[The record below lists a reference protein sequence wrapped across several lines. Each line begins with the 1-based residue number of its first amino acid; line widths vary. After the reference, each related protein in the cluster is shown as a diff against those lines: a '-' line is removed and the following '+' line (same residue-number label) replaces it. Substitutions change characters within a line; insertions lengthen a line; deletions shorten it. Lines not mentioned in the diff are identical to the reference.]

1 MVFAPATTTTANAA
15 NARTFAPSTLA
26 TVRAIRDALTRAANA
41 KGATG
46 RGGTEMVL
54 ANPTAKSGAVA
65 SNTASSSTTSGGD
78 EEMARVKAL
87 FAALLTARRVK
98 SDADA
103 SEVAPGVFVGGVGA
117 AKNRDGLL
125 AHGVTHVLTVCN
137 GISAFYEDDFTYG
150 YARVEDNTSANI
162 AAHFEYCYA
171 FIVDALASGGRVF
184 VHCFQGKSR
193 SVAVCAMYLMRSEG
207 LNADDALARV
217 RAVRH
222 VAAPNSGFVAALK
235 ALEAR
240 TSTRDESEDDIEAS
254 PKKKTKRASADV
266 SASES

>member
-1 MVFAPATTTTANAA
+1 MVFAPATTTTNATALSA
-15 NARTFAPSTLA
+15 NARAFAPSTLA

-41 KGATG
+41 KGATS

-54 ANPTAKSGAVA
+54 ANSGAVS
-65 SNTASSSTTSGGD
+65 SNTASSSTMSGGD
-78 EEMARVKAL
+78 EETARVKAL

-98 SDADA
+98 SDAEA

-150 YARVEDNTSANI
+150 YARVEDNTSADI

-171 FIVDALASGGRVF
+171 FIVDALASGGCVF

-207 LNADDALARV
+207 LSAEDALARV

-240 TSTRDESEDDIEAS
+240 SSTRDESEDDIEAS

>member
-1 MVFAPATTTTANAA
+1 
-15 NARTFAPSTLA
+15 
-26 TVRAIRDALTRAANA
+26 
-41 KGATG
+41 
-46 RGGTEMVL
+46 
-54 ANPTAKSGAVA
+54 
-65 SNTASSSTTSGGD
+65 
-78 EEMARVKAL
+78 
-87 FAALLTARRVK
+87 
-98 SDADA
+98 
-103 SEVAPGVFVGGVGA
+103 VFVGGVGA

-150 YARVEDNTSANI
+150 YARVEDNTSADI

-171 FIVDALASGGRVF
+171 FIVDALASGGCVF

-207 LNADDALARV
+207 LSAEDALARV

-240 TSTRDESEDDIEAS
+240 SSTRDESEDDIEAS

>member
-1 MVFAPATTTTANAA
+1 MVFAPATTTTNTTAL
-15 NARTFAPSTLA
+15 NARAFAPSTLA

-41 KGATG
+41 KGATS

-54 ANPTAKSGAVA
+54 ADSGAVA
-65 SNTASSSTTSGGD
+65 SNTASSSTMSGGD
-78 EEMARVKAL
+78 EETARVKAL

-150 YARVEDNTSANI
+150 YARVEDNTSADI

-207 LNADDALARV
+207 LSADDALARV

-240 TSTRDESEDDIEAS
+240 LSTRDESEDDMEAS